1 MDDPRHLL
9 RFLKAQ
15 AVGGSED
22 AAATAI
28 AKSER
33 VSVETVK
40 KSIREVDAFRQRN
53 DRAQFDLALRDLV
66 ISVVPQA
73 KETLHGLLAATEL
86 VEIKDHKTGKVSVR
100 EMDDKTTRLEA
111 VRVVNS
117 LVNTLQPKVPM
128 IAQTI
133 EQHNQTAQLNT
144 GTETNE
150 ERMRRLRQ
158 KAQEHN
164 LLPPEVAGV
173 PKYLDEGEDD
183 PDLEEDEG
191 DEEDDLEGKD
201 NE

>member
-15 AVGGSED
+15 VVGGSED

-28 AKSER
+28 ARSER

-40 KSIREVDAFRQRN
+40 RSIREVDAFRQRN
-53 DRAQFDLALRDLV
+53 DRVQFDLALRDFV

-86 VEIKDHKTGKVSVR
+86 VEIKDHKTGKVNVR
-100 EMDDKTTRLEA
+100 EMEDKTTRLEA
-111 VRVVNS
+111 VRVLNS
-117 LVNTLQPKVPM
+117 LVNTMQPKAPM

-133 EQHNQTAQLNT
+133 EQTNQTAQFNT

-150 ERMRRLRQ
+150 ERMRRLRA

-164 LLPPEVAGV
+164 LLPPEVSGV
-173 PKYLDEGEDD
+173 PRHLDEGTDD
-183 PDLEEDEG
+183 PDLEEDED
-191 DEEDDLEGKD
+191 DEEDDAEG
-201 NE
+201 E